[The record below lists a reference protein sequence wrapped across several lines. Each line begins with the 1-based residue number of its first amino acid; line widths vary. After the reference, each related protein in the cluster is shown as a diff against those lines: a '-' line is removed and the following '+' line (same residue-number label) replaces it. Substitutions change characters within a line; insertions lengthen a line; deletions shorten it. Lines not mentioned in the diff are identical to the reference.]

1 MGRNTCLQEGNIKSY
16 EQNGRQ
22 RISVMIYTT
31 DSDFHQFCDL
41 VLLELDLNEAKK
53 VWHYKTVN

>member
-53 VWHYKTVN
+53 V